1 MNYKQLVE
9 AYLRFDFKLELFKTV
24 MPTMV
29 AVSLIYINNLKAP
42 KRDYENRKN
51 RFVNKLNHWWSRED
65 LIKKRYTE
73 LLEIYKEASSEVEVT
88 MEPLSSTL
96 KRKILQKIQM
106 NKDKMGAYLDYKV
119 SCESYIKNK
128 LSAFSMAVITL
139 MLAFVSA
146 FFKQEIGNQKYL
158 VEILFAGIVIISG
171 MLIDKNKKE
180 RKLEFILK
188 IIDDETFIKHM

>member
-9 AYLRFDFKLELFKTV
+9 AYLRLDFKLELFKTV

-29 AVSLIYINNLKAP
+29 AVALIYINNLKAP

-51 RFVNKLNHWWSRED
+51 RFVNKLKHWWSRED
-65 LIKKRYTE
+65 LIKKCYTE

-128 LSAFSMAVITL
+128 LSVFSMSDITL
-139 MLAFVSA
+139 MLTFTSV
-146 FFKQEIGNQKYL
+146 FFSQKIENEKYL
-158 VEILFAGIVIISG
+158 VGILFVGIVTISG

-188 IIDDETFIKHM
+188 IIDDKTFIKHI

>member
-1 MNYKQLVE
+1 MK
-9 AYLRFDFKLELFKTV
+9 
-24 MPTMV
+24 
-29 AVSLIYINNLKAP
+29 
-42 KRDYENRKN
+42 
-51 RFVNKLNHWWSRED
+51 HWWSRED

-88 MEPLSSTL
+88 MEPLSSIL

-128 LSAFSMAVITL
+128 LSVFSMSVITL
-139 MLAFVSA
+139 MLTFTSV
-146 FFKQEIGNQKYL
+146 FFSQKIENEKYL
-158 VEILFAGIVIISG
+158 VGILFAGIVTISG

-188 IIDDETFIKHM
+188 VIDDKTFIKHI

>member
-1 MNYKQLVE
+1 
-9 AYLRFDFKLELFKTV
+9 
-24 MPTMV
+24 
-29 AVSLIYINNLKAP
+29 
-42 KRDYENRKN
+42 
-51 RFVNKLNHWWSRED
+51 
-65 LIKKRYTE
+65 
-73 LLEIYKEASSEVEVT
+73 
-88 MEPLSSTL
+88 
-96 KRKILQKIQM
+96 M
-106 NKDKMGAYLDYKV
+106 NKDKMGVYLDYKV

-128 LSAFSMAVITL
+128 LSAFSMVVITL

>member
-9 AYLRFDFKLELFKTV
+9 AYLRLDFKQELFKTV

-29 AVSLIYINNLKAP
+29 AVALIYINNLKAP

-51 RFVNKLNHWWSRED
+51 RFVNKLKHWWSRED

-128 LSAFSMAVITL
+128 LSVFSMSDITL
-139 MLAFVSA
+139 MLTFTSV
-146 FFKQEIGNQKYL
+146 FFSQKIENEKYL
-158 VEILFAGIVIISG
+158 VGILFVGIVTISG

-188 IIDDETFIKHM
+188 IIDDKTFIKHI

>member
-9 AYLRFDFKLELFKTV
+9 AYLRLDFKLELFKTV

-29 AVSLIYINNLKAP
+29 AVSIIYINNLKAP
-42 KRDYENRKN
+42 KCDYENRKN
-51 RFVNKLNHWWSRED
+51 GFVSKLKHWWSSED
-65 LIKKRYTE
+65 LIKMRYTE

-88 MEPLSSTL
+88 MEPLSSIL

-128 LSAFSMAVITL
+128 LSVFSMSVITL
-139 MLAFVSA
+139 MLTFTSV
-146 FFKQEIGNQKYL
+146 FFSQKIENEKYL
-158 VEILFAGIVIISG
+158 VGILFAGIVTISG
-171 MLIDKNKKE
+171 MLVDKNKKE

-188 IIDDETFIKHM
+188 VIDDKTFIKHI

>member
-9 AYLRFDFKLELFKTV
+9 AYLRLDFKLELFKTV

-29 AVSLIYINNLKAP
+29 AVALIYINNLKAP

-51 RFVNKLNHWWSRED
+51 RFVNKLKHWWSRED

-88 MEPLSSTL
+88 MEPLSSIL

-128 LSAFSMAVITL
+128 LSVFSMSDITL
-139 MLAFVSA
+139 MLTFTSV
-146 FFKQEIGNQKYL
+146 FFSQKIENEKYL
-158 VEILFAGIVIISG
+158 VGILFVGIVTISG

-188 IIDDETFIKHM
+188 IIDDKTFIKHI

>member
-9 AYLRFDFKLELFKTV
+9 AYLRLDFKLELFKTV

-29 AVSLIYINNLKAP
+29 AVALIYINNLKAP

-51 RFVNKLNHWWSRED
+51 GFVNKLKHWWSRED

-128 LSAFSMAVITL
+128 LSVFSMSVICLLYTSD
-139 MLAFVSA
+139 AA
-146 FFKQEIGNQKYL
+146 
-158 VEILFAGIVIISG
+158 
-171 MLIDKNKKE
+171 
-180 RKLEFILK
+180 
-188 IIDDETFIKHM
+188 DEL

>member
-9 AYLRFDFKLELFKTV
+9 AYLRLDFKLELFKTV
-24 MPTMV
+24 MPAMV
-29 AVSLIYINNLKAP
+29 AVSLIYINNLKAS

-51 RFVNKLNHWWSRED
+51 RFVNKLKHWWSRED

-88 MEPLSSTL
+88 MKPLSSTL